1 MLDGRPGADRKRF
14 KGARCWYPGHQG
26 HTLRAQELADWLKG
40 DPAVAGA
47 VEIRRQVT
55 AADYMGR
62 TGLVFFRNFWGEGN
76 QGDHIDLWDGDELRA
91 GAPDYFERSEQV
103 WFWPLPAFGA
113 PPQRVS

>member
-1 MLDGRPGADRKRF
+1 M
-14 KGARCWYPGHQG
+14 
-26 HTLRAQELADWLKG
+26 
-40 DPAVAGA
+40 AGA